1 MKRRRRIKL
10 LLWILLAALV
20 GEFFNLRFHYTA
32 ETRTVAE
39 SGFAVD
45 ATSYRQLHVS

>member
-1 MKRRRRIKL
+1 MKRRVRIKL
-10 LLWILLAALV
+10 PLLILLAALV
-20 GEFFNLRFHYTA
+20 GEFFNLEIHFTA
-32 ETRTVAE
+32 ETRTVPE